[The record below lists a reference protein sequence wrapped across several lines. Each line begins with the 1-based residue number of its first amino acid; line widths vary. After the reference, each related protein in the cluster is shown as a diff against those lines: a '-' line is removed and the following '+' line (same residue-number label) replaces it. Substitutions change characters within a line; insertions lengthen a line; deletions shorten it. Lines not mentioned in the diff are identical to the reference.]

1 MYMLV
6 VSAFVS
12 ARVAVADDTLAMIIP
27 FAIVDEDVRVHR
39 YHPLRQ
45 GVIVVDTDSDVLATT
60 PVNKLKLANIIA
72 SPSAAIWAKL
82 FVPRRKKTDMVNGV
96 ANGVKVFCI
105 TLFPEE
111 HVPPS
116 NNAFSFA
123 KIGKF
128 LVVVRVVLT
137 VLRAQV
143 VEKSLD
149 LIRTF
154 VRDSSRS
161 KSFC

>member
-1 MYMLV
+1 MFV
-6 VSAFVS
+6 VSVFVS
-12 ARVAVADDTLAMIIP
+12 ARPAVADDTLAMIIP

-45 GVIVVDTDSDVLATT
+45 GVIVVDTDADVLATS

-105 TLFPEE
+105 TLFPEAP
-111 HVPPS
+111 VPP
-116 NNAFSFA
+116 NKNAFSFTN
-123 KIGKF
+123 IGK
-128 LVVVRVVLT
+128 LPVVVRVVLT
-137 VLRAQV
+137 VLRAHV

-149 LIRTF
+149 LTKPF
-154 VRDSSRS
+154 VRDSLMS
-161 KSFC
+161 KPLG